1 MRLWQFTIREVKE
14 RMPWWISFWELLPP
28 ADIWQREWIAEAGE
42 YIFEIGTSSRD
53 LPVSVKFHLTGH
65 TLYDFGLRSSIKRI
79 SASKEAFRILQE
91 TFEPYGVTYADFADC
106 LKYFPDKEL
115 GVIVEELINN
125 KHLNREDPE
134 LIKVIEQM
142 YKKLTDLPVE

>member
-1 MRLWQFTIREVKE
+1 
-14 RMPWWISFWELLPP
+14 MPQVVVHSVQISESFFLRAVAELSEKLLIHVS
-28 ADIWQREWIAEAGE
+28 AAEAGE

-142 YKKLTDLPVE
+142 YKKLTDLAVE